1 MIRIYADNSSTSY
14 PKPDVVGKALLS
26 YINDIGTNISRGNYE
41 QSYSAGRIVY
51 ETRELLCELF
61 KFDEPLNVVFTSNIT
76 ESLNIIIKGALEAGD
91 HVIITAMEHNAVIRP
106 LHTMTKQGVEH
117 SIIRCDKEGRLDFAE
132 FEKSIKSNTSLVI
145 VNHVSNVCGTIQD
158 INQIAKI
165 CRDHRIHFV
174 IDSAQ
179 SAGVLPIDF
188 KQLNLSALPF
198 TGHKGLMGPQGVG
211 GIILDSIF
219 AAKLR
224 TFKEG
229 GTGSF
234 SEQEYQ
240 PEVLPDKFESG
251 TLNLP
256 GLFGLNASLKLIKEI
271 GIKSIYEHEQYLG
284 SLFLENIL
292 NINDVKLHG
301 IKDMNGRTSVFSITF
316 DNLET
321 AEAAY
326 ILDNEYG
333 IMTRSGIHCSPLSHK
348 TLGTFPQ
355 GTVRF
360 SFGYYNTKEDIYRIS
375 EAVKKISKLHNQHI

>member
-1 MIRIYADNSSTSY
+1 MVKIYADNSSTSY
-14 PKPDVVGKALLS
+14 PKPDEVGKALLR
-26 YINDIGTNISRGNYE
+26 YINDIGTNVSRGNYE

-61 KFDEPLNVVFTSNIT
+61 KFEEPLNVVFTSNIT

-91 HVIITAMEHNAVIRP
+91 HVITTSMEHNAVIRP
-106 LHTMTKQGVEH
+106 LHTMTKLGVEH
-117 SIIRCDKEGRLDFAE
+117 SIIHCDKEGHLDTDE
-132 FEKSIKSNTSLVI
+132 FERSIKSNTRLVI

-158 INQIAKI
+158 IQIIGQICNDYKI
-165 CRDHRIHFV
+165 DFV

-188 KQLNLSALPF
+188 KTLGLSALPF

-211 GIILDSIF
+211 GVILGSRF
-219 AAKLR
+219 AARLR

-256 GLFGLNASLKLIKEI
+256 GIFGLNASLKWIKEI

-284 SLFLENIL
+284 SLFLSNIL
-292 NINDVKLHG
+292 NMYGVRLHG
-301 IKDMNGRTSVFSITF
+301 IKEMNGRTSVFSITF

-348 TLGTFPQ
+348 TLETFPQ

-360 SFGYYNTKEDIYRIS
+360 SFGFYNNKEEVNRIS
-375 EAVKKISKLHNQHI
+375 EAVYKISKLHN